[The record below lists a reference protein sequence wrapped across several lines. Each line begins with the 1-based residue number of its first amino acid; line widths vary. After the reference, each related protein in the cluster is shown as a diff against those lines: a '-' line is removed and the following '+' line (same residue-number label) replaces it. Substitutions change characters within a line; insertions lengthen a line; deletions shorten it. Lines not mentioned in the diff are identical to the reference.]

1 MPNHCEMQWF
11 GIVGDVR
18 TATVTPSGLA
28 DWLIARGR
36 HFVTTGEVAELVGVD
51 PSVVP
56 VSLQRA
62 RDARKIVSVTKGG
75 WVPVPPEYREVG
87 APPALDYI
95 DPMMRHLGH
104 PYYVGFLSAAQMYGA
119 SHQAP
124 MALQVATPALLRDR
138 HIGRS
143 RIDFV
148 RRAAT
153 ASRPTRLHNV
163 PTGRVVVATPA
174 VVVLDLVE
182 SPRHGAGL
190 DNVATV
196 IGGLLHEDVLDASA
210 MAEAAE
216 GYPAR
221 VVQRVGHLIEFMAD
235 AIDRP
240 IDLEPL
246 AKLVDSGVYT
256 PLDPRQRATGGR
268 DERWHVVVN
277 TEIEHDL

>member
-1 MPNHCEMQWF
+1 M
-11 GIVGDVR
+11 R
-18 TATVTPSGLA
+18 TATVSPSGLA

-36 HFVTTGEVAELVGVD
+36 HFVTTDEVAALVGVG
-51 PSVVP
+51 PGVVP
-56 VSLQRA
+56 ISLQRA
-62 RDARKIVSVTKGG
+62 REARKIVSVTKGG

-124 MALQVATPALLRDR
+124 MALQIATPALLRDKL
-138 HIGRS
+138 IGRS
-143 RIDFV
+143 RIEFI

-174 VVVLDLVE
+174 VVVLDIVE
-182 SPRHGAGL
+182 SPRQGAGL
-190 DNVATV
+190 DNAATV
-196 IGGLLHEDVLDASA
+196 IGDLLHEEVLDGGAL
-210 MAEAAE
+210 AEAASD
-216 GYPAR
+216 YPTR
-221 VVQRVGHLIEFMAD
+221 VVQRVGHLVEFMGNAVD
-235 AIDRP
+235 KP
-240 IDLEPL
+240 IDLAPL
-246 AKLVDSGVYT
+246 EELVADAVYT
-256 PLDPRQRATGGR
+256 PLDPRQPTTGTR

>member
-1 MPNHCEMQWF
+1 MQ
-11 GIVGDVR
+11 
-18 TATVTPSGLA
+18 TAHVTPSRLA

-36 HFVTTGEVAELVGVD
+36 HFVTTREVAELVGVD
-51 PSVVP
+51 PGVVP

-62 RDARKIVSVTKGG
+62 RDAHKIVSVTKGG

-95 DPMMRHLGH
+95 DQMMRHLGH

-138 HIGRS
+138 HIGRN
-143 RIDFV
+143 RIEFV

-153 ASRPTRLHNV
+153 ASRPTQLHTV
-163 PTGRVVVATPA
+163 PTGRVIVATPA

-182 SPRHGAGL
+182 SPQHGAGL
-190 DNVATV
+190 GNVATV
-196 IGGLLHEDVLDASA
+196 IGDLLHEDALDGSA
-210 MAEAAE
+210 IAEAAM
-216 GYPAR
+216 GYPVR

-235 AIDRP
+235 VTDKP
-240 IDLEPL
+240 IDLEAL
-246 AKLVDSGVYT
+246 ADLVDARVYT
-256 PLDPRQRATGGR
+256 PLDPRQPAEGAR
-268 DERWHVVVN
+268 DERWHVIVN